1 MRKGK
6 ETWGL
11 GVCKKEEARRGRPQK
26 GGKRWG
32 RRLKKKKEKDS
43 FFAILIW
50 NVGWLSDDCNDGDD
64 VCIFCLFSLCFS
76 FLLFYKSKF
85 LLNQPQILNY

>member
-6 ETWGL
+6 ETWGW
-11 GVCKKEEARRGRPQK
+11 GVCKKVEARRVGLKKEGKGREE
-26 GGKRWG
+26 GW
-32 RRLKKKKEKDS
+32 KKKKVKDS

-50 NVGWLSDDCNDGDD
+50 NVAWLSDDCNDGDD

-76 FLLFYKSKF
+76 FLLFYRSKF